1 MTPQNNEAA
10 RLTTK
15 ISAPPSRPLE
25 RTHMH
30 KNITS
35 RRRAPHVAFRVWNV
49 HPSGL
54 VEVLTPRGV
63 S

>member
-1 MTPQNNEAA
+1 MPSVAQ
-10 RLTTK
+10 RPRR
-15 ISAPPSRPLE
+15 SQRRAP
-25 RTHMH
+25 
-30 KNITS
+30 
-35 RRRAPHVAFRVWNV
+35 RAPHVAFRVWNV